1 MAYSIVGRFFTNT
14 GVPVN
19 APPAGY
25 RKPDVM
31 IDLSTSKVYSWANSV
46 WTEQKNF
53 FGIANKSVQSCAIDG
68 SGNLIITYTDTTT
81 QNVGKVVGANGQ
93 TPVFGTPTAQ
103 TLPAGS
109 QATVTQ
115 TGTPLNPVLNFGI
128 PKGDKGESG
137 GGGAQKFNYYTPD
150 QFYTGNWAVAMQACL
165 TSACTDGLPI
175 YSSGTYNCGTTVL
188 ILPKQFNS
196 LTWYGG
202 RAKIICGGI
211 TRPRPA
217 NLTESQQQQNTKY
230 TIRDIEIIGNG
241 TGTGFEPA
249 ANSNSLFENFQVSN
263 FQTAGYFRTTQN
275 GDIRNWS
282 INNCVNG
289 IMRDAESING
299 INPSQA
305 QSNDTECHKPRIHA
319 SNGFNMNICFGIY
332 HSFGCV
338 TYKPEVEGNAK
349 VFRVFDIDNFGNNT
363 VKQLDVIE
371 PHFEFTQGFTTGGCF
386 AKVNLNAGIFKL
398 ISPNH
403 DVGALSG
410 MILIDASGSGVAAE
424 MFVQDV
430 NKWEHTGKIFINTN
444 GNGCRWRLERGLSII
459 SYSANNI
466 PTVEDNIKAL
476 FTNTIKWAGDA
487 YNQNPKVW
495 QYSTF
500 DFTMF

>member
-1 MAYSIVGRFFTNT
+1 MAYSIGGRFFTNS
-14 GVPVN
+14 GVPVA
-19 APPAGY
+19 APPSGY

-31 IDLSTSKVYSWANSV
+31 IDLLTSKAYEWKTSV
-46 WTEQKNF
+46 WTEKPNF
-53 FGIANKSVQSCAIDG
+53 FGVANKSVASCAVDP
-68 SGNLIITYTDTTT
+68 SGNLIITYTDATT
-81 QNVGKVVGANGQ
+81 QNAGKVVGSTGATPILQNGN
-93 TPVFGTPTAQ
+93 TTTLAFGNPASLTLRVTAPNTYAIDAAIPQ
-103 TLPAGS
+103 GKDG
-109 QATVTQ
+109 
-115 TGTPLNPVLNFGI
+115 TGGT
-128 PKGDKGESG
+128 G
-137 GGGAQKFNYYTPD
+137 GQKFNYYTPD
-150 QFYTGNWAVAMQACL
+150 QFGTGAAAMQACL
-165 TSACTDGLPI
+165 TAACADGLPI
-175 YSSGTYNCGTTVL
+175 YSSGTYNCGNTVL
-188 ILPKQFNS
+188 TLPKQFNS

-202 RAKIICGGI
+202 GAKIICGGI

-230 TIRDIEIIGNG
+230 TISDIQILGNG
-241 TGTGFEPA
+241 TGIGFEPA
-249 ANSNSLFENFQVSN
+249 ANSNSVFHNFQVSN

-289 IMRDAESING
+289 IIRDAESING

-305 QSNDTECHKPRIHA
+305 QSNDTECHKIRMHV

-332 HSFGCV
+332 HSFGCH
-338 TYKPEVEGNAK
+338 TYKTEVEGNAK

-363 VKQLDVIE
+363 VKELIAFE
-371 PHFEFTQGFTTGGCF
+371 PHFEFTQGFTPGGCF

-403 DVGALSG
+403 DVGALAG

-430 NKWEHTGKIFINTN
+430 NKWEHSGKIFINTN

-459 SYSANNI
+459 QYSANNI

-476 FTNTIKWAGDA
+476 FTNPIKWSGENF
-487 YNQNPKVW
+487 NQNPKVW
-495 QYSTF
+495 GYSTF
-500 DFTMF
+500 DWSMF